1 MSSAAV
7 GKKNDS
13 EGGLGHGKAMS
24 PAPSHIAPPAAPA
37 HQKVKI
43 LLVDDTPE
51 NLISLEAALDSLG
64 EELVFAHSGR
74 EALRYLLEDNFGAIL
89 LDVKMPDMDG
99 FETAELIRSRP
110 RSRNTPILFL
120 TGYKSDEHLFR
131 GYDLG
136 AVDFLFKPIVP
147 EVLRSK
153 VSVFV
158 ELSRKAELLE
168 RQAAVLREQTATLQK
183 AEQQFRSL
191 LEAAP
196 DAMIICQASGHIA
209 LVNTCTERLFGYS
222 REELL
227 NRHIHTL
234 VPEWT
239 FANPSASPDE
249 NSLDGV
255 IQQAGPPI
263 ELDGRR
269 RDGTAIPIE
278 ISRSPLQVGGE
289 LLITTAVRDISVRKR
304 IERERAAAEEQV
316 RNLNAHLEQLN
327 AHLEERVRE
336 RTEALVKSN
345 DELAQFAYIASH
357 DLQEPLRTVSLYTQA
372 LSDRYTN
379 ILKGEGLTFV
389 NFIVDNAARMESL
402 IRDLLEYSSLD
413 AAQDPRMEPVS
424 CGEALDLALA
434 NLEARIVESGAFIQR
449 YDLPTISG
457 DLVQLTR
464 LFQNLVGN
472 SIKYR
477 HADRTPRINIS
488 ATRSDRDWLFS
499 VRDNGI
505 GIDPQ
510 YAERVF
516 GIFKRLHGRDNPGTG
531 MGLAICRKIVSTHG
545 GRIWLDPSS
554 DEGGATF
561 LFMLPCAEQ
570 IIEQQKETTRRV

>member
-1 MSSAAV
+1 
-7 GKKNDS
+7 
-13 EGGLGHGKAMS
+13 
-24 PAPSHIAPPAAPA
+24 
-37 HQKVKI
+37 
-43 LLVDDTPE
+43 
-51 NLISLEAALDSLG
+51 
-64 EELVFAHSGR
+64 
-74 EALRYLLEDNFGAIL
+74 
-89 LDVKMPDMDG
+89 
-99 FETAELIRSRP
+99 
-110 RSRNTPILFL
+110 
-120 TGYKSDEHLFR
+120 EHLFR

-168 RQAAVLREQTATLQK
+168 QQAAVLRAQTETLQK

-196 DAMIICQASGHIA
+196 DAMIICQASGHVA

-227 NRHIHTL
+227 NRHIHML

-239 FANPSASPDE
+239 FVNPSATPDE
-249 NSLDGV
+249 SSLDGV
-255 IQQAGPPI
+255 VQQAGPPI
-263 ELDGRR
+263 ELDGVRH
-269 RDGTAIPIE
+269 DGVTIPIE
-278 ISRSPLQVGGE
+278 ISSSPLQVGGE

-304 IERERAAAEEQV
+304 IQREREAAEEQV

-372 LSDRYTN
+372 LSDRYKPA
-379 ILKGEGLTFV
+379 LVGEGLTFV
-389 NFIVDNAARMESL
+389 NFIVDNATRMENL

-413 AAQDPRMEPVS
+413 AGEGPKMVPVS
-424 CGEALDLALA
+424 CEEALDLALA
-434 NLEARIVESGAFIQR
+434 NLEARIVESGTVLR
-449 YDLPTISG
+449 RNPLPSISG

-464 LFQNLVGN
+464 LFQNLIGN

-477 HADRTPRINIS
+477 H
-488 ATRSDRDWLFS
+488 
-499 VRDNGI
+499 
-505 GIDPQ
+505 
-510 YAERVF
+510 
-516 GIFKRLHGRDNPGTG
+516 
-531 MGLAICRKIVSTHG
+531 
-545 GRIWLDPSS
+545 
-554 DEGGATF
+554 
-561 LFMLPCAEQ
+561 
-570 IIEQQKETTRRV
+570 

>member
-1 MSSAAV
+1 MSAAPSV
-7 GKKNDS
+7 VAS
-13 EGGLGHGKAMS
+13 ATPGHR
-24 PAPSHIAPPAAPA
+24 
-37 HQKVKI
+37 KVKI

-51 NLISLEAALDSLG
+51 NLVSLEAALDSLG
-64 EELVFAHSGR
+64 EELVFANSGR

-168 RQAAVLREQTATLQK
+168 QQAEVLREQTATLQK

-196 DAMIICQASGHIA
+196 DAMIICQASGHMA
-209 LVNTCTERLFGYS
+209 LVNSCTEHVFGYS

-227 NRHIHTL
+227 NRHIHLL

-239 FANPSASPDE
+239 FTSPSATPDE
-249 NSLDGV
+249 SSLDGV

-263 ELDGRR
+263 ELDGIR
-269 RDGTAIPIE
+269 RDGTTIPIE

-304 IERERAAAEEQV
+304 IERERAIAEEQV

-372 LSDRYTN
+372 LAHRYTPL
-379 ILKGEGLTFV
+379 LKGEGLTFV

-413 AAQDPRMEPVS
+413 AGHGGKMVQVS
-424 CGEALDLALA
+424 CDEALDLALV
-434 NLEARIVESGAFIQR
+434 NLEARIVGSGAVIHR
-449 YDLPTISG
+449 CPLPSLSA

-464 LFQNLVGN
+464 LFQNLIGN

-477 HADRTPRINIS
+477 HADRAPQIHIT
-488 ATRSDRDWLFS
+488 ATGNDRDWLFS

-545 GRIWLDPSS
+545 GRIWLDPIPG
-554 DEGGATF
+554 DGATF
-561 LFMLPCAEQ
+561 LFMLPCGTADGALTHRAE
-570 IIEQQKETTRRV
+570 TSTPA